1 MERSPGWPSRD
12 TWSPRQPEPTSSQ
25 EQTIRD
31 HAAISLPDVQIT
43 GHGIGAKKEAAQ
55 LWGDGVVSVQ
65 QQTGTQV
72 YSSNLH
78 VGTNRALL

>member
-1 MERSPGWPSRD
+1 MWEEAQAGLLETRGPPD
-12 TWSPRQPEPTSSQ
+12 SQ
-25 EQTIRD
+25 SQLPARNKD
-31 HAAISLPDVQIT
+31 HAATSLPDIQIT

-78 VGTNRALL
+78 VGTNRAIL